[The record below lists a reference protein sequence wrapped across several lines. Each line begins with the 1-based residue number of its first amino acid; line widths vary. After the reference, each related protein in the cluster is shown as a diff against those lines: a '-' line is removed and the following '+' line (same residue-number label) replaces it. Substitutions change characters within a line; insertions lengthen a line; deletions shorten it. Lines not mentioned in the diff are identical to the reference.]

1 MAKEVTKSGVKT
13 SEFYVTLAGTLTT
26 VLIGLGVLAPETA
39 EELKTQANQLGEL
52 IVALVPVVSSIVY
65 TIARVV
71 IKTRTK

>member
-1 MAKEVTKSGVKT
+1 MAKAPVKSGVKT

-26 VLIGLGVLAPETA
+26 VLIGFGILTPDTA
-39 EELKTQANQLGEL
+39 SELKAQANQLGEL

-71 IKTRTK
+71 TKTRG